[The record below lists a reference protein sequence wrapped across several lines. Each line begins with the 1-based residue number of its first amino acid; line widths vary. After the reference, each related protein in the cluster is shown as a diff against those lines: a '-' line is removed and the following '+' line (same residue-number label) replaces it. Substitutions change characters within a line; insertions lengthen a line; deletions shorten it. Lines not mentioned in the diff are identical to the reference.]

1 MSYLVDMYISY
12 ELDQSKASST
22 QYDIYKSLQCYTFTV
37 IMMLVSRILVCA
49 LLFVDVLT
57 VGYQENR
64 PFSRG
69 SM

>member
-12 ELDQSKASST
+12 ELDQSKAT
-22 QYDIYKSLQCYTFTV
+22 IQYDIYKSLQRYIFTV
-37 IMMLVSRILVCA
+37 IMMLVSQILVCA
-49 LLFVDVLT
+49 LLFVDVLI
-57 VGYQENR
+57 VEYQEKR